1 MMIFMNGQQQGGGA
15 TRPARLPQWL
25 ADEIEEDVLAQGYP
39 DDAQL
44 PTETALSQ
52 TYGVSRQVVRE
63 AARLLEDRGLVS
75 IRAGRGMTVAAAG
88 VDNIVQ
94 RYRTLLRRDSAGF
107 EHLMQLR
114 QMSEVEM
121 TALAA
126 INRSDEDID
135 LLRTLLDTAIEHRG
149 DYTAW
154 LDADLAFHLA
164 VAKATQNPFIMTF
177 IQPINR
183 VLRDVYREPI
193 GYLAT
198 QDNTLQEHRAIAD
211 AIIAADADAARRAAS
226 SHLARITADAAILI
240 GTQRAGDSDTPSLPA
255 TSTGNPTKEH
265 VER

>member
-1 MMIFMNGQQQGGGA
+1 MMINMNGQTLGGIA
-15 TRPARLPQWL
+15 RPARLPQWL

-39 DDAQL
+39 DNAQL
-44 PTETALSQ
+44 PTETVLAQ

-94 RYRTLLRRDSAGF
+94 RYRTLLRRDHAGF

-114 QMSEVEM
+114 QMSEIEM
-121 TALAA
+121 AALAA
-126 INRSDEDID
+126 THRTADDID
-135 LLRTLLDTAIEHRG
+135 RLRTLLETAIEHRD
-149 DYTAW
+149 DYGAW

-164 VAKATQNPFIMTF
+164 IAEATQNPFISTF

-198 QDNTLQEHRAIAD
+198 QDNTLQEHRAIAA
-211 AIIAADADAARRAAS
+211 AIIEGDADAARRAAS
-226 SHLARITADAAILI
+226 AHLTRITADAAILI
-240 GTQRAGDSDTPSLPA
+240 AAHPNPA
-255 TSTGNPTKEH
+255 
-265 VER
+265 

>member
-1 MMIFMNGQQQGGGA
+1 MMINMSRQPQSGRA
-15 TRPARLPQWL
+15 ARPARLPQWL

-75 IRAGRGMTVAAAG
+75 IRAGRGMTVAASG
-88 VDNIVQ
+88 VENIVQ
-94 RYRTLLRRDSAGF
+94 RYRTLLRRDRAGF

-114 QMSEVEM
+114 QMSEIEM

-126 INRSDEDID
+126 TNRTDEDID
-135 LLRTLLDTAIEHRG
+135 LLRTLLNTAIEHRD

-164 VAKATQNPFIMTF
+164 VAKATQNPFIMAF

-198 QDNTLQEHRAIAD
+198 QANTLQEHRAIAD
-211 AIIAADADAARRAAS
+211 AIAAGDPEAARRAAS
-226 SHLARITADAAILI
+226 AHLTRITDDAAILI
-240 GTQRAGDSDTPSLPA
+240 GSQHPDRTPISD
-255 TSTGNPTKEH
+255 
-265 VER
+265 R

>member
-1 MMIFMNGQQQGGGA
+1 MMINMNRQTHGA
-15 TRPARLPQWL
+15 GSARPARLPQWL

-39 DDAQL
+39 DDARL
-44 PTETALSQ
+44 PTETVLSE

-88 VDNIVQ
+88 VDNIVL
-94 RYRTLLRRDSAGF
+94 RYRTLLRRDRAGF

-114 QMSEVEM
+114 QMSEIEM

-126 INRSDEDID
+126 TNRTAEDVD
-135 LLRTLLDTAIEHRG
+135 LLCTLLDTAIEHRD

-164 VAKATQNPFIMTF
+164 VAKATQNPFITAF

-198 QDNTLQEHRAIAD
+198 QDNTLQEHRVITD
-211 AIIAADADAARRAAS
+211 AIVAGDPDAARRAAS
-226 SHLARITADAAILI
+226 EHLTRITDDAAILI
-240 GTQRAGDSDTPSLPA
+240 GREHQPP
-255 TSTGNPTKEH
+255 TSTRYREEH
-265 VER
+265 VPR

>member
-1 MMIFMNGQQQGGGA
+1 MMINMNRQTLGGVA
-15 TRPARLPQWL
+15 RPARLPQWL
-25 ADEIEEDVLAQGYP
+25 ADEIEEDVLA
-39 DDAQL
+39 
-44 PTETALSQ
+44 Q

-94 RYRTLLRRDSAGF
+94 RYRTLLRRDHAGF

-114 QMSEVEM
+114 QMSEIEM
-121 TALAA
+121 AALAA
-126 INRSDEDID
+126 VHRTADDVDRLRS
-135 LLRTLLDTAIEHRG
+135 LLETAIEHRD
-149 DYTAW
+149 DYGAW

-164 VAKATQNPFIMTF
+164 IAEATQNPFISTF

-198 QDNTLQEHRAIAD
+198 QDNTLQEHRSIAA
-211 AIIAADADAARRAAS
+211 AIIDGDAAAARGAAAA
-226 SHLARITADAAILI
+226 HLTRITADAAILI
-240 GTQRAGDSDTPSLPA
+240 GSPRPSPA
-255 TSTGNPTKEH
+255 
-265 VER
+265 

>member
-1 MMIFMNGQQQGGGA
+1 MMIYMKRQTLEGSP
-15 TRPARLPQWL
+15 RPARLPQWL
-25 ADEIEEDVLAQGYP
+25 ADEIEDDVLAQGYP

-94 RYRTLLRRDSAGF
+94 RYRTLLRRDRAGF

-114 QMSEVEM
+114 QMSEIEM
-121 TALAA
+121 AALAA
-126 INRSDEDID
+126 THRTEADVDR
-135 LLRTLLDTAIEHRG
+135 LRDLLDTAIEHRD
-149 DYTAW
+149 DYSAW

-164 VAKATQNPFIMTF
+164 IAEATQNPFIATF

-198 QDNTLQEHRAIAD
+198 QDTTLQEHRAIAD
-211 AIIAADADAARRAAS
+211 AITGGDPDAARRAAS
-226 SHLARITADAAILI
+226 AHLTRITNDAALLI
-240 GTQRAGDSDTPSLPA
+240 GSEPPTVGSAPQTGRDA
-255 TSTGNPTKEH
+255 TREGAAS
-265 VER
+265 

>member
-1 MMIFMNGQQQGGGA
+1 MMINMNRQTPIAAAIGPH

-44 PTETALSQ
+44 PTETVLAA

-75 IRAGRGMTVAAAG
+75 IRPGRGMTVAAAG

-94 RYRTLLRRDSAGF
+94 RYRTLLRRDRAGF

-114 QMSEVEM
+114 RMSEIEM
-121 TALAA
+121 TAIAA
-126 INRSDEDID
+126 LSRTDEDIHR
-135 LLRTLLDTAIEHRG
+135 LHSILDNAMAHLD

-154 LDADLAFHLA
+154 LDADLAFHVA
-164 VAKATQNPFIMTF
+164 VATATQNPFVMTF

-198 QDNTLQEHRAIAD
+198 QDNTLREHRAIAE
-211 AIIAADADAARRAAS
+211 AIAASDPDAARLAAS
-226 SHLARITADAAILI
+226 DHLTRVTNDAEKLI
-240 GTQRAGDSDTPSLPA
+240 GTDLA
-255 TSTGNPTKEH
+255 TVKEM
-265 VER
+265 RRR

>member
-1 MMIFMNGQQQGGGA
+1 MMINMNRQTLGGVA
-15 TRPARLPQWL
+15 RPARLPQWL

-44 PTETALSQ
+44 PTETVLAQ

-94 RYRTLLRRDSAGF
+94 RYRTLLRRDHAGF

-114 QMSEVEM
+114 QMSEIEM
-121 TALAA
+121 AALAA
-126 INRSDEDID
+126 VYRTADDVDRLRS
-135 LLRTLLDTAIEHRG
+135 LLETAIEHRD
-149 DYTAW
+149 DYGAW

-164 VAKATQNPFIMTF
+164 IAEATQNPFISTF

-198 QDNTLQEHRAIAD
+198 QDNTLQEHRSIAA
-211 AIIAADADAARRAAS
+211 AIIDGDADAARRAAS
-226 SHLARITADAAILI
+226 AHLTRITADAAILI
-240 GTQRAGDSDTPSLPA
+240 GSPRPSPA
-255 TSTGNPTKEH
+255 
-265 VER
+265 

>member
-1 MMIFMNGQQQGGGA
+1 MMINMNRQTLGA
-15 TRPARLPQWL
+15 GITRPARLPQWL

-39 DDAQL
+39 DNAQL
-44 PTETALSQ
+44 PTETVLAQ

-94 RYRTLLRRDSAGF
+94 RYRTLLRRDHAGF

-114 QMSEVEM
+114 QMSEIEM
-121 TALAA
+121 AALAA
-126 INRSDEDID
+126 TH
-135 LLRTLLDTAIEHRG
+135 RTPNDVDRLNALLDVAIEHRD
-149 DYTAW
+149 DYGAW

-164 VAKATQNPFIMTF
+164 IAEATQNPFISTF

-198 QDNTLQEHRAIAD
+198 QENTLLEHRAIAA
-211 AIIAADADAARRAAS
+211 AIIDGDGDAARRAAS
-226 SHLARITADAAILI
+226 AHLTRITADAATLI
-240 GTQRAGDSDTPSLPA
+240 GSQHLSSL
-255 TSTGNPTKEH
+255 
-265 VER
+265 

>member
-1 MMIFMNGQQQGGGA
+1 MMINMNRQTLGGA
-15 TRPARLPQWL
+15 VRPARLPQWL
-25 ADEIEEDVLAQGYP
+25 ADEIEEDVLTQGYP
-39 DDAQL
+39 DNAQL
-44 PTETALSQ
+44 PTETVLAQ

-94 RYRTLLRRDSAGF
+94 RYRTLLRRDHAGF

-114 QMSEVEM
+114 QMSEIEM
-121 TALAA
+121 AALAA
-126 INRSDEDID
+126 THRTDSDVDRLKS
-135 LLRTLLDTAIEHRG
+135 LLETAVEHRD
-149 DYTAW
+149 DYGAW

-164 VAKATQNPFIMTF
+164 IADATQNPFISTF

-198 QDNTLQEHRAIAD
+198 QQNTLQEHWDIAD
-211 AIIAADADAARRAAS
+211 AIIDGNADEARHAAS
-226 SHLARITADAAILI
+226 AHLTRITDDAAILL
-240 GTQRAGDSDTPSLPA
+240 GSHHPSTP
-255 TSTGNPTKEH
+255 
-265 VER
+265 